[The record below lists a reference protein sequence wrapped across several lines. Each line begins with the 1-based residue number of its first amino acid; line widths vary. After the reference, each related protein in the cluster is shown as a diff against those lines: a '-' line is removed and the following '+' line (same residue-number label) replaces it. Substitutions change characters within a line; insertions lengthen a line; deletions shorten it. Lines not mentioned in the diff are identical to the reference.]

1 MGTFVDVEVQNTL
14 TGGWSPGFQVI
25 DTERTATGE
34 EMFRLQRQS
43 DGFVLP
49 APISVD
55 RVRSAK
61 PSVQSK

>member
-14 TGGWSPGFQVI
+14 TGGWSAGFQVVE
-25 DTERTATGE
+25 TEHTATGK
-34 EMFRLQRQS
+34 EMLRLRRES

-55 RVRSAK
+55 RVRTAK
-61 PSVQSK
+61 PSVQFK